1 MSGAERFVDLH
12 LVMPKYNHIEDAHQ
26 FCDHI
31 EKDIR
36 EKIPNLSITI
46 HVEPCNTNC
55 DICKKIN
62 QHRLINCNKLDIC
75 KTDEIK

>member
-1 MSGAERFVDLH
+1 MDLH
-12 LVMPKYNHIEDAHQ
+12 LVMPKDNHIDDAHK

-36 EKIPNLSITI
+36 DKIPNLSITI

-55 DICKKIN
+55 DIC
-62 QHRLINCNKLDIC
+62 NKLDIC
-75 KTDEIK
+75 KNEINNI